1 MHQDLN
7 VGWTVRILSGDAP
20 AELTGRLRQ
29 AVPAEVPGIV
39 HTDLLAVGLI
49 ADPFIDDAEAS
60 LRWIGESDW
69 EYRASF
75 DWSDTGDARH
85 DLVAEGLDTVAHI
98 EINGHSVARTAN
110 QHRSYRFAVGEL
122 LRPGRNEIVITFR
135 SPYAYAREQEQLLGE
150 RPHSYEHPFNAMRKA
165 ACNFG
170 WDWGPDLASVGIWK
184 PIGIHSWS
192 GARIAAVRPLVDV
205 IDGLPTVTVHVDV
218 EWADA
223 APSTGAE
230 LAFEV
235 AGQQAHV
242 TLKPGQATA
251 SATIDAPGAALWYPR
266 GYGEQV
272 RHELDVRLSSDA
284 GDELSRWSRRIGFR
298 SVEIDV
304 APDEQGSAFR
314 IIVNGEDVYIRG
326 ANWIPDDV
334 FFPRITRDTLQKSI
348 TDALESNMNMLRVWG
363 GGIYESEDFYDLCDE
378 YGILVWQDFLLACA
392 AYAEDD
398 VLWSEFEA
406 EATEAI
412 TRLTAHP
419 SLVVWN
425 GGNENIWGYIDWNW
439 RSQLGDMTWGEGYYI
454 DLFPR
459 LVRQLAPNTPYSE
472 GSPFSFSRYVHPN
485 DDAHGTMHIWD
496 VWNRVDYTRY
506 RDYRP
511 RFVSE
516 FGFQGPPAWSTLEY
530 AVHDEPRDP
539 FGPDMLVH
547 QKADDGNGKLQRG
560 LGEHLPQPESY
571 EDWHWT
577 MQLNQARAVAYGI
590 EHFRSLFPLNRGAI
604 VWQLNDCW
612 PVVSWAAV
620 DGLRHRKPLWHA
632 LRRVY
637 ADRLLTIQPREGG
650 PAAVLH
656 NDTAQALSTT
666 VTLTRRS
673 LTGEILAEERV
684 PLEVTARGGA
694 ELVLPAS
701 IASAERPSHE
711 FVTAIADSGERA
723 FWYFAED
730 PALALRADAVVAT
743 ASDTPGGYV
752 VRVEA
757 RGLVKDLMILADKV
771 DAEARAENG
780 LLTLLPGESAEILV
794 RARSGLDPMAFTDP
808 RVLRTAN
815 DLCDLRDA

>member
-1 MHQDLN
+1 MHHDLTT
-7 VGWTVRILSGDAP
+7 GWTVRLVTGEAP
-20 AELTGRLRQ
+20 DDLASRLD
-29 AVPAEVPGIV
+29 AVPAEVPGVV
-39 HTDLLAVGLI
+39 HTDLLAAGLI
-49 ADPFIDDAEAS
+49 TDPFVDDAEAS

-69 EYRASF
+69 EYRTSF
-75 DWSDTGDARH
+75 DWSDTGDTRV
-85 DLVAEGLDTVAHI
+85 DLVAEGLDTVAHV
-98 EINGHSVARTAN
+98 ELNGVTVARTVN
-110 QHRSYRFAVGEL
+110 QHRSYRLPVAEL
-122 LRPGRNEIVITFR
+122 LRPGCNDIVITFR
-135 SPYAYAREQEQLLGE
+135 SPYAYAREQEALLGK
-150 RPHSYEHPFNAMRKA
+150 RPHSYENPFNAMRKA

-205 IDGLPTVTVHVDV
+205 IDGVPTVTAHVDV
-218 EWADA
+218 EWADTEPA
-223 APSTGAE
+223 AGAE
-230 LAFEV
+230 LAVEV
-235 AGQQAHV
+235 AGQTALV
-242 TLKPGQATA
+242 ALGPGQTSA
-251 SATIDAPGAALWYPR
+251 STTIDAPGAALWWPR
-266 GYGEQV
+266 GYGEQT
-272 RHELDVRLSSDA
+272 RHELDVRLLSET
-284 GDELSRWSRRIGFR
+284 GDELSHWSRRIGFR

-378 YGILVWQDFLLACA
+378 NGILVWQDFLLACA

-398 VLWSEFEA
+398 ALWSEFEA
-406 EATEAI
+406 EAVEAV

-439 RSQLGDMTWGEGYYI
+439 RSQLGAMTWGEGYYI

-459 LVRQLAPNTPYSE
+459 IVRQLAPNTPYSE

-496 VWNRVDYTRY
+496 VWNRVDYTHY

-539 FGPDMLVH
+539 FGPNMLVH

-560 LGEHLPQPESY
+560 LGEHLPQPDSY

-590 EHFRSLFPLNRGAI
+590 EHFRSLFPLNRGSI

-620 DGLRHRKPLWHA
+620 DSMRHRKPLWHA

-637 ADRLLTIQPREGG
+637 ADRLLTIQPREG
-650 PAAVLH
+650 ALVAVLH
-656 NDTAQALSTT
+656 NDAAEALSTT

-673 LTGEILAEERV
+673 LLGEILAQERMPV
-684 PLEVTARGGA
+684 EVDARSA
-694 ELVLPAS
+694 TVITVPAS
-701 IASAERPSHE
+701 IASAADSSAE
-711 FVTAIADSGERA
+711 FVAVIADSGERA

-730 PALALRADAVVAT
+730 PALLLQSDAVAASAT
-743 ASDTPGGYV
+743 EVPGGYA

-757 RGLVKDLMILADKV
+757 RSLVKDLTVLADKV
-771 DAEARAENG
+771 DAGARAQDG
-780 LLTLLPGESAEILV
+780 LLTLLPGEVAEIRV
-794 RARSGLDPMAFTDP
+794 QARPGLEPAAFTDP
-808 RVLRTAN
+808 RVLRSAN
-815 DLCDLRDA
+815 DLCDPRNG